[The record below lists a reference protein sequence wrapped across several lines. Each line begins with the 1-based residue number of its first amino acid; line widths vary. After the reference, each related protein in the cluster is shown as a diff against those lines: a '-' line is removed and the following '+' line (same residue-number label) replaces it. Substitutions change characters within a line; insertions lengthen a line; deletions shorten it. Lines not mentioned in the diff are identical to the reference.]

1 MLEINQNEVKKP
13 TKFFGLSRNV
23 ISMGAVSF
31 LNDLSSD
38 MIFPFIPIFLTSVL
52 GASTAFVGLVEGI
65 ADATASILK
74 VVAGRLSD
82 KWGVRKPFTVF
93 GYSLSAIMKPLL
105 AFTAAPWQVLFARFM
120 DRVGKGFRDAPR
132 DALISLSCEKKYLG
146 RAFGFHRGADTFGAA
161 LGPLLAFF
169 LLPFIDNNLRTLFL
183 LSFIASFFA
192 VLILQLFVREVKNGG
207 VSQGALPDSTQST
220 PLQTSSPPLKFSFK
234 PLGAPFIIF
243 LVSSTI
249 FTLGRSS
256 EAFLLLRAKDA
267 GVALA
272 LLPIIYFV
280 YNITFA
286 LFSTPAGILSD
297 KIGRRNTFMVG
308 MLIFSMTYFL
318 FARLHSV
325 SAIWILF
332 AVYGFYSAF
341 TEGIGRAIVADLVE
355 EKLRATAFGIYNAFN
370 GIALLPAS
378 LIFGF
383 LWDKFGVATAF
394 NWGAGLAL
402 AAFFVFLFLRFRYRP
417 HYKVV

>member
-105 AFTAAPWQVLFARFM
+105 AFTTAPWQVLFARFM

-192 VLILQLFVREVKNGG
+192 VLILQLFVREVKNG
-207 VSQGALPDSTQST
+207 
-220 PLQTSSPPLKFSFK
+220 
-234 PLGAPFIIF
+234 
-243 LVSSTI
+243 
-249 FTLGRSS
+249 
-256 EAFLLLRAKDA
+256 